1 MNSFLCGIVARAN
14 VVFRG
19 ANGRRVLFNRGVFTA
34 LDGKRVP
41 IWTNHRTPVGFG
53 ILQASDDSLRFRMQL
68 DESVEHRQLRADLLA
83 GAWAGA
89 SASFRAMA
97 VDGRDSEGM
106 FDRVT
111 GGLVIDECGPVNLPC
126 CSGTAVWIEQAAAV
140 SAALPSAKRM
150 RPIRLPAAPKNMLAT
165 QDAMRGIGG
174 CQVAGRW
181 FPAAEVQAMMNSR
194 GPQAIW

>member
-1 MNSFLCGIVARAN
+1 MNSFLCGVVARAN

-19 ANGRRVLFNRGVFTA
+19 ANGRRVLFSRGVFTA

-41 IWTNHRTPVGFG
+41 IWTNHKTPVGFG
-53 ILQASDDSLRFRMQL
+53 VLQASEDSLRFRMRL

-83 GAWAGA
+83 GVWAGA

-97 VDGRDSEGM
+97 VDGWDSEGV

-126 CSGTAVWIEQAAAV
+126 CTGTAVWIEQVAAV
-140 SAALPSAKRM
+140 SAALPSSKRVQA
-150 RPIRLPAAPKNMLAT
+150 IRLPAPPKTMLAV
-165 QDAMRGIGG
+165 QDALGG
-174 CQVAGRW
+174 AAGVQIAGRW
-181 FPAAEVQAMMNSR
+181 FSSADVRAMMNSR
-194 GPQAIW
+194 GPWAIW